1 MTAPVSSPVNIRP
14 AIDWVVSRLPYLDR
28 GSRTGDGGAAGLPG
42 NAHARPPV
50 SPGVAHGPPG
60 QSAVGR
66 PTDAGLGRGW
76 VEDRMLAELD
86 DRLLAQPP
94 ASQAVHLHALRS
106 AIAQLEADPM
116 QADALHVLRGAL
128 SGYDAVQQGRNAL
141 LGV

>member
-1 MTAPVSSPVNIRP
+1 MTSPVSNSVNFRP
-14 AIDWVVSRLPYLDR
+14 AIDWVVSRLPYLDP
-28 GSRTGDGGAAGLPG
+28 GSRTGEGAAAGLPG
-42 NAHARPPV
+42 NTQSRPPV
-50 SPGVAHGPPG
+50 SPGVAQGPAG

-86 DRLLAQPP
+86 DRLLSQPP
-94 ASQAVHLHALRS
+94 ASRAEHLHALRA
-106 AIAQLEADPM
+106 AITQLEADPM